1 VATFKR
7 NKVFFL
13 QGWFLCTFWD
23 CSISCMVL
31 KDSFCVLH
39 IWTFLL
45 ILDIW
50 EPCFPNQISDYW
62 HWCLILLNFFSM
74 ELVQKYYIMHL
85 QYVRDWKLSMKPF
98 DTTLFKFI
106 LQDYTISMFIVITT
120 PSPSTCTVLGMK
132 GCINLTKSL
141 ISLSVSKVYCWK
153 HK

>member
-31 KDSFCVLH
+31 KDSFFVLH

-85 QYVRDWKLSMKPF
+85 QYVRDWKLSISHL
-98 DTTLFKFI
+98 TLLYSNLF
-106 LQDYTISMFIVITT
+106 YRITQFRCSSSSQPRPRPRV
-120 PSPSTCTVLGMK
+120 PSWVWRVAST
-132 GCINLTKSL
+132 
-141 ISLSVSKVYCWK
+141 
-153 HK
+153 